1 MRKLGY
7 LALLLL
13 PLLVLYGCGSSSS
26 GSSGSSS
33 QETGS
38 MTFSAKFPQSGKAG
52 EIGSAFIS
60 NATQCIEV
68 YVETKSPY
76 PVAVLTPSS
85 PTATVAGVP
94 VGLTGVMVNT
104 YDGPESASGGY
115 CSGNM
120 VDQLTATATVAVGSN
135 TFTATMI
142 GAGWQFASAIPLNK
156 TLSNSTELATAFIV
170 DPLYYYWGMGKAAIN
185 DQKPNFRNDYGITW
199 VGNFVSMYDNLP
211 IYGKY
216 CDQSNTACLGD
227 DLHYYVQFIG
237 PNTSNN
243 AVDNGQLQL
252 LPAAEFPNTINYGYD
267 GVETNRFA
275 FFFGIPFGFDFSNTI
290 SWGGPVY
297 GGGPTMANTPT
308 DSDAI
313 PDINAL
319 ATTKVTGANT
329 MSGNIVE
336 VLLKDW
342 VQGTATCTVLTD
354 GWTGAPVN
362 QVVTCPGGIGGTS
375 KKVSKEAINKAVLK
389 ATSNAVGKA
398 ATIGSDGCFT
408 EDVTVAGVDRWTDNV
423 DVWDGSLWQEGQ
435 DGWND
440 QVLIESSWTGV
451 AKICRTS
458 FNATATEQNIV
469 LGIQ

>member
-68 YVETKSPY
+68 YVMAKNLNS

-94 VGLTGVMVNT
+94 VGLTGVTVKT
-104 YDGPESASGGY
+104 YDGPKSGGY

-156 TLSNSTELATAFIV
+156 TLSNSTESATAFIV
-170 DPLYYYWGMGKAAIN
+170 NSLYYGAMGKAAIN

-199 VGNFVSMYDNLP
+199 VGNFVSMYNGTP
-211 IYGKY
+211 IDKKS
-216 CDQSNTACLGD
+216 CDPSNTACSGD

-252 LPAAEFPNTINYGYD
+252 LPAAEFANTINYGY
-267 GVETNRFA
+267 GGVVETNRFA

-308 DSDAI
+308 DPDAI
-313 PDINAL
+313 PDMNAL

-342 VQGTATCTVLTD
+342 VQGTTTCTVLTD
-354 GWTGAPVN
+354 GYTGTPVN
-362 QVVTCPGGIGGTS
+362 QVVTCPVGISS

-408 EDVTVAGVDRWTDNV
+408 EDVTIAGVDRWTDNV

-435 DGWND
+435 DGWSD

-451 AKICRTS
+451 AKICSTS